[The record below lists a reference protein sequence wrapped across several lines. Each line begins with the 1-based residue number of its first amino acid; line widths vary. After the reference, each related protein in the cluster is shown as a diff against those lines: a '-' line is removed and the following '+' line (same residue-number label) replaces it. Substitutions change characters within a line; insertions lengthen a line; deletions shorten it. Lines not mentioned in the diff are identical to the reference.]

1 MIRIV
6 GIQRSH
12 FPQDEFVLLQNQG
25 AIRLALRGHLLM
37 TEEAIG
43 RLSEKAAVHSFSD
56 EAYIPAGAYV
66 ILKSGYGDP
75 RWART
80 KDGALIYYA
89 FAGREERLWP
99 ETSGPL
105 HILNTQ
111 HSYVE
116 RVRSVAMASV

>member
-80 KDGALIYYA
+80 KDGASSTMRSLDA
-89 FAGREERLWP
+89 RRGCGPKPPAP
-99 ETSGPL
+99 CTSL
-105 HILNTQ
+105 TRNT
-111 HSYVE
+111 
-116 RVRSVAMASV
+116 AMSSG

>member
-6 GIQRSH
+6 GIQRCP

-25 AIRLALRGHLLM
+25 AIRLSLRGHILM
-37 TEEAIG
+37 ADEAIG
-43 RLSEKAAVHSFSD
+43 RLSESPSVFSFSD

-66 ILKSGYGDP
+66 ILKSGFGDP

-89 FAGREERLWP
+89 FANSEERMWP
-99 ETSGPL
+99 EVAGAL
-105 HILNTQ
+105 HILATQ
-111 HSYVE
+111 HTYIE
-116 RVRSVAMASV
+116 RPRVLAGIAS